1 MRAGAL
7 GREAYG
13 AARYGSL
20 AGALPDAALAKTKLP
35 LPVFIFLLAIL
46 FPFKFNLGSLALTG
60 PRLVLMVMTVPL
72 FIRLFTGRYGRILP
86 VDWLFLFHTIWLS
99 IALAVNNPDRVIQQ
113 AGSVGIE
120 FFGGYLMG
128 RAFIRTREDFAA
140 LGRVLIWSVLLMT
153 VFSLYETKTG
163 TTLIPTLID
172 KIPGMGT
179 ITINYQDPRMGLERV
194 QGPFAH
200 PIHFG
205 LYCSVVFAFAFVAF
219 DGIKSL
225 SWRIVASGLILLN
238 GFLALSSGALLSLLL
253 QIGLIGW
260 YIALRRLEWR
270 WWLLVGLVSLAYV
283 TVDLISN
290 RSAIMVFLSYATF
303 SAHTAYWRTI
313 IFEWGLKNVWA
324 NPIFG
329 IGLNDWVRPWYMY
342 SGSMDNF
349 WLVMAVRYGIP
360 GFLLVTAGYLWG
372 LFKVMFRDFS
382 GDVRMQN
389 FRRSWVFTFAGM
401 TFTLCTVYVW
411 ESIYAFTFFLFGAGM
426 WMLTEEVK
434 NRSTD
439 DRSETD
445 ASANGEDAVGRRSGQ
460 RSAAYTRFAQTHR
473 RTPR

>member
-1 MRAGAL
+1 MRAGAIGSVTPQRARPTSRAG
-7 GREAYG
+7 GRSRIAET
-13 AARYGSL
+13 
-20 AGALPDAALAKTKLP
+20 AALATAKLP
-35 LPVFIFLLAIL
+35 WPVLLFVLSIL
-46 FPFKFNLGSLALTG
+46 LPFKFNLGPLAITG
-60 PRLVLMVMTVPL
+60 SRLVLMA
-72 FIRLFTGRYGRILP
+72 FILPAFARVFSGRAGRILP
-86 VDWLFLFHTIWLS
+86 VDWLFLFHALWLS
-99 IALAVNNPDRVIQQ
+99 VALAVNNPDRVIQQ
-113 AGSVGIE
+113 AGSVGLE
-120 FFGGYLMG
+120 VLGGYLIG
-128 RAFIRTREDFAA
+128 RAYIRSREDFAA
-140 LGRVLIWSVLLMT
+140 LGKVLIWSVLILT
-153 VFSLYETKTG
+153 PFSLYETKTG

-172 KIPGMGT
+172 KLPGMGT
-179 ITINYQDPRMGLERV
+179 ITYNFQEPRLGLERV

-225 SWRIVASGLILLN
+225 GWRVVASGLILLN

-253 QIGLIGW
+253 QLGLIGW
-260 YIALRRLEWR
+260 YITFVRIEWR
-270 WWLLVGLVSLAYV
+270 WWLLTGLCAFAYV
-283 TVDLISN
+283 TVDLLSN
-290 RSAIMVFLSYATF
+290 RSPIMVFLSYATF

-313 IFEWGLKNVWA
+313 IFDWGLKNVWA

-360 GFLLVTAGYLWG
+360 GFLLVTSGYVWG

-382 GDVRMQN
+382 GDPRMQN

-426 WMLTEEVK
+426 WMLTEAVK
-434 NRSTD
+434 ERAD
-439 DRSETD
+439 EP
-445 ASANGEDAVGRRSGQ
+445 EDAARPEARGTS
-460 RSAAYTRFAQTHR
+460 YTRFAQTHR
-473 RTPR
+473 RGD